1 MSEKMGQSIE
11 SNEVKVRLQATPE
24 DVENVKKSIE
34 YSNHLTKANDVLKVL
49 DFPDNIEESYR
60 KILLKQDNKI
70 LEEMAK
76 KSKNEILTF
85 IAKEQTKVT
94 ENTKEQNIKI
104 ESEESKKLDIENK
117 KNEQKLS
124 QIDSKSNE
132 KDAQNKQENHRENQK
147 LNQKETKLN
156 QDIQKI
162 KSVFTPQILE
172 QNSDIAWNFALIGEI
187 DKKISNEKD
196 DTKKTKLINEKDKA
210 LKEVLNILKLPWKL
224 QSIIE
229 QLWWADKNNP
239 KYLEFK
245 NTLVWLDS
253 WFDKYFQD
261 LENINSW
268 NSLNASEVINWI
280 EKDSWWMIDIDLNSN
295 IPTSKLSLIWS
306 HYSFDEEIDK
316 KAYSEI
322 MGKWEQEL
330 DDAQNSEAVLKGLH
344 KPFDSLWRNIRENWG
359 KESLKDKINESVSNF
374 SKNLFWDLDEVYKK
388 TSIESDIQIKE
399 SDINSFTDIKSEND
413 LKSKFENLKDKFW
426 KIKEKIEDFKT
437 SIMNKYKWEIK
448 NVLALKSEKQEKQ
461 VKVLGFMQDSGF
473 DLIPKEISDRF
484 IWQMQW
490 NTLNVPWL
498 DLDVKNINL
507 KNGNFWESVL
517 YKDDCLNIH
526 AKTNMLKFMNKM
538 ISWDINEPLKVES
551 IANGTETIN
560 PSSLQNKFLEAW
572 IVDNLGWKEWKIS
585 ENLSKWNNWWIENKA

>member
-1 MSEKMGQSIE
+1 MEFSNNIGEYKESIIRPKALPREVEK
-11 SNEVKVRLQATPE
+11 VWK
-24 DVENVKKSIE
+24 DIE
-34 YSNHLTKANDVLKVL
+34 YSNKLRKAHDIMKIL
-49 DFPDNIEESYR
+49 DLPDSQDDMIR
-60 KILLKQDNKI
+60 KELLKQDDKCLEDLANKS
-70 LEEMAK
+70 K
-76 KSKNEILTF
+76 KDIQNFLLSQKKNEI
-85 IAKEQTKVT
+85 AKEKILTHKE
-94 ENTKEQNIKI
+94 ENETTQIKI
-104 ESEESKKLDIENK
+104 EQNQKIDLINETKNLKEQQTL
-117 KNEQKLS
+117 KNE
-124 QIDSKSNE
+124 
-132 KDAQNKQENHRENQK
+132 
-147 LNQKETKLN
+147 

-172 QNSDIAWNFALIGEI
+172 QNPNLAKEFNNLDKEWSNKQEI
-187 DKKISNEKD
+187 LNNILTLLKD
-196 DTKKTKLINEKDKA
+196 DK
-210 LKEVLNILKLPWKL
+210 ILK
-224 QSIIE
+224 SITE

-239 KYLEFK
+239 KYIEFK
-245 NTLVWLDS
+245 NTLIWLDS

-261 LENINSW
+261 LEKISSW
-268 NSLNASEVINWI
+268 RSLNANEVISWI
-280 EKDSWWMIDIDLNSN
+280 EKDSWWMLELDLNSN
-295 IPTSKLSLIWS
+295 TPTSKLSLIWS
-306 HYSFDEEIDK
+306 KYSFDEEIDK

-344 KPFDSLWRNIRENWG
+344 KPFDSLWKNIRENWG

-473 DLIPKEISDRF
+473 DLMPKEISDKF

-538 ISWDINEPLKVES
+538 ISWDINQPLNVEA
-551 IANGTETIN
+551 IANGSETIN

-585 ENLSKWNNWWIENKA
+585 DNLSKWNNWWIENKA

>member
-1 MSEKMGQSIE
+1 MAK
-11 SNEVKVRLQATPE
+11 VK
-24 DVENVKKSIE
+24 DDIE
-34 YSNHLTKANDVLKVL
+34 YSNHLIKVHNVMNVL
-49 DFPDNIEESYR
+49 DLPNNQEETLR
-60 KILLKQDNKI
+60 KILTKQDNKT
-70 LEEMAK
+70 LEELAK

-94 ENTKEQNIKI
+94 ENTKEKNINIEMEEIQKQNQ
-104 ESEESKKLDIENK
+104 ENNL
-117 KNEQKLS
+117 KNETKNLKDKQTLKNDNMFNQL
-124 QIDSKSNE
+124 KSF
-132 KDAQNKQENHRENQK
+132 
-147 LNQKETKLN
+147 
-156 QDIQKI
+156 
-162 KSVFTPQILE
+162 FTPQILE
-172 QNSDIAWNFALIGEI
+172 QNRVLADEFKDFNNKSVE
-187 DKKISNEKD
+187 KKDEAIQKIIS
-196 DTKKTKLINEKDKA
+196 I
-210 LKEVLNILKLPWKL
+210 LKENP
-224 QSIIE
+224 SIIKSITE

-239 KYLEFK
+239 KYIEFK
-245 NTLVWLDS
+245 NTLIWLDS

-261 LENINSW
+261 LEKISSW
-268 NSLNASEVINWI
+268 RSLNADEVINWI
-280 EKDSWWMIDIDLNSN
+280 EKDSWWMLELDLNSN
-295 IPTSKLSLIWS
+295 TPISKLSLIWS
-306 HYSFDEEIDK
+306 KYSFEEEIDK

-359 KESLKDKINESVSNF
+359 KESFKDKINESVSNF

-473 DLIPKEISDRF
+473 DLMPKEISDKF

-490 NTLNVPWL
+490 NTLNIPWL
-498 DLDVKNINL
+498 DLDTKNINL
-507 KNGNFWESVL
+507 KNGNFGESVL
-517 YKDDCLNIH
+517 YKDDGLNIH
-526 AKTNMLKFMNKM
+526 SKTNMLKFMNKM
-538 ISWDINEPLKVES
+538 ISWDINQPLNVES
-551 IANGTETIN
+551 IANGSEKVN

-585 ENLSKWNNWWIENKA
+585 ENLSKWNNWWNENKA

>member
-34 YSNHLTKANDVLKVL
+34 YSNHLTKANNVLKVL
-49 DFPDNIEESYR
+49 DYPDNIEESFR
-60 KILLKQDNKI
+60 KILLKQDNKT
-70 LEEMAK
+70 LEELSK
-76 KSKNEILTF
+76 KSKQEIQTF
-85 IAKEQTKVT
+85 LIQTQKINIDNLKKT
-94 ENTKEQNIKI
+94 EIQ
-104 ESEESKKLDIENK
+104 
-117 KNEQKLS
+117 
-124 QIDSKSNE
+124 
-132 KDAQNKQENHRENQK
+132 KQEK
-147 LNQKETKLN
+147 LNLEDIDISIKNNNKLN
-156 QDIQKI
+156 RL

-187 DKKISNEKD
+187 DKKISNETD
-196 DTKKTKLINEKDKA
+196 DTKKTELINEKDKA
-210 LKEVLNILKLPWKL
+210 LKEILDILKNPKVLE
-224 QSIIE
+224 SIIK
-229 QLWWADKNNP
+229 QIWWADKNNP

-261 LENINSW
+261 LEKISSW
-268 NSLNASEVINWI
+268 NSLNADEVIKWI

-448 NVLALKSEKQEKQ
+448 NVLSLKSEKQEKQ

-473 DLIPKEISDRF
+473 DLMPKEISDKF

-507 KNGNFWESVL
+507 KNGNFWESVI

-526 AKTNMLKFMNKM
+526 SKTNMLKFMNKM
-538 ISWDINEPLKVES
+538 ISWDINQPLNVES
-551 IANGTETIN
+551 IANGSETIN

>member
-11 SNEVKVRLQATPE
+11 SNEVKVWLQATPE

-60 KILLKQDNKI
+60 KILLKQDNKT

-85 IAKEQTKVT
+85 IVNEQNKVT
-94 ENTKEQNIKI
+94 NNIKNQDAKI
-104 ESEESKKLDIENK
+104 DIEK
-117 KNEQKLS
+117 
-124 QIDSKSNE
+124 
-132 KDAQNKQENHRENQK
+132 
-147 LNQKETKLN
+147 NQKETKLN

-172 QNSDIAWNFALIGEI
+172 QNPNIA
-187 DKKISNEKD
+187 DKLNSLDWKTIEEKNE
-196 DTKKTKLINEKDKA
+196 A
-210 LKEVLNILKLPWKL
+210 LKEILNILKNPKVLE
-224 QSIIE
+224 SIIK

-261 LENINSW
+261 LESISSW
-268 NSLNASEVINWI
+268 NSLNTNEVISWI
-280 EKDSWWMIDIDLNSN
+280 EKDSWWMIDIDLNSI

-306 HYSFDEEIDK
+306 EYSFDEEIDK
-316 KAYSEI
+316 WILEKITLEN
-322 MGKWEQEL
+322 KDKL
-330 DDAQNSEAVLKGLH
+330 DGLQSSFATLKGVYT
-344 KPFDSLWRNIRENWG
+344 PFDWLLKNIKANWWKENL
-359 KESLKDKINESVSNF
+359 KEKINESVSNF
-374 SKNLFWDLDEVYKK
+374 SKNIFSELDDVYEK
-388 TSIESDIQIKE
+388 TGIKSDIQIKE
-399 SDINSFTDIKSEND
+399 SDISSFANIKDEND
-413 LKSKFENLKDKFW
+413 LKQKIDNFKNKIE
-426 KIKEKIEDFKT
+426 KIKAQLIET
-437 SIMNKYKWEIK
+437 QNEITNKYQTQIK
-448 NVLALKSEKQEKQ
+448 ESLTLKSEEKEKQ
-461 VKVLGFMQDSGF
+461 VEVLNFMRDSGF

-484 IWQMQW
+484 INELQT
-490 NTLNVPWL
+490 NTLNIPWL

-507 KNGNFWESVL
+507 KNGNFGESVL

-538 ISWDINEPLKVES
+538 ISWDINEPLNIES
-551 IANGTETIN
+551 IVNGSENIN
-560 PSSLQNKFLEAW
+560 PNSLQNKFLEAW

-585 ENLSKWNNWWIENKA
+585 ENLSKWNNWWNENKA